1 LALVKD
7 RISPERIIARIQT
20 GRTLTPWKAKVH
32 DLRMIVAGDF
42 SRVDP
47 ESDPQVDPA
56 EDTPRKGS
64 LTWAYDVLVRDY
76 EEGTSN
82 KMLQAIRTL
91 VMQSSYRF
99 PTVEFEGVE
108 PIEADIM
115 ASYIRRRLGPRPA
128 GCDVMHH
135 MRLALLDYII
145 GGIGWIW
152 CGVDDG
158 RPRNEAQDTLD
169 VVWDQTARL
178 ITDIQWQA
186 VRVREPLWRWVE
198 MYGPKPFQ
206 SELQGIKPNSVEM
219 DRVLELWFYYDVYGE
234 RGNHAVLRSTEDG
247 AVGDPIDLSD
257 NPHSMDI
264 DGVEQPFLPLEP
276 MYHMLL
282 PSVRQP
288 VSIAEMMLP
297 NQLATR
303 LSEREIRH
311 TVQRGRQF
319 YDVEEGAY
327 TEESLEAFRRGDIGA
342 IVVRNKTS
350 NPAEP
355 RGGIEISG
363 SLMEYWRMNDQELV
377 AHSGANPYAT
387 GDKVTGIQFASEVN
401 AIQSSAGLT
410 VSTITGDH
418 GAHYERMIMKTLANA
433 KKFDVAP
440 LELTYDDLTLEF
452 GPARPIGEYL
462 REDAV
467 VKISEEMLH
476 YESRERKMQRAQ
488 GVLNNALTVA
498 AVVGP
503 QTVKL
508 AYEDFL
514 RAAGIRNV
522 SQHLRPPD
530 PIATGMPGDPAM
542 GGQIDP
548 NMAPAADDS
557 AAVSAAAGESAMS

>member
-1 LALVKD
+1 
-7 RISPERIIARIQT
+7 
-20 GRTLTPWKAKVH
+20 
-32 DLRMIVAGDF
+32 MIVAGDF
-42 SRVDP
+42 SRVDAD
-47 ESDPQVDPA
+47 SDPQVDPA
-56 EDTPRKGS
+56 EDSPRKGS
-64 LTWAYDVLVRDY
+64 LTWAYDALVRDY

-152 CGVDDG
+152 CGVDEG

-198 MYGPKPFQ
+198 MYGEKPFQ
-206 SELQGIKPNSVEM
+206 NELQGAKPNSVEM

-234 RGNHAVLRSTEDG
+234 MGNHAVLRSTEDG

-264 DGVEQPFLPLEP
+264 DGVDRPFLPLEP

-311 TVQRGRQF
+311 TVQRGRMF

-342 IVVRNKTS
+342 IVVRNKTAAA
-350 NPAEP
+350 AEP
-355 RGGIEISG
+355 KGGIEISS

-418 GAHYERMIMKTLANA
+418 GAHYERMILKTIANA
-433 KKFDVAP
+433 KKYDVAP

-462 REDAV
+462 RGDAV

-498 AVVGP
+498 PVVGP

-530 PIATGMPGDPAM
+530 PVPMGPGGMPGDPEMA
-542 GGQIDP
+542 GQIDP
-548 NMAPAADDS
+548 SMDPAADDS
-557 AAVSAAAGESAMS
+557 AAVSAAAGESAPS

>member
-1 LALVKD
+1 MA
-7 RISPERIIARIQT
+7 RIST
-20 GRTLTPWKAKVH
+20 GRVLIPWKHKVH

-47 ESDPQVDPA
+47 ESPPQVDPA
-56 EDTPRKGS
+56 DDSPRRGS
-64 LTWAYDVLVRDY
+64 LTWAYDALVRDY

-91 VMQSSYRF
+91 VMQASYRF

-115 ASYIRRRLGPRPA
+115 ASYVRRRLGPRPA

-152 CGVDDG
+152 CGVDEG

-198 MYGPKPFQ
+198 MYGEKPFQ
-206 SELQGIKPNSVEM
+206 TDLVGVKPNTVGM
-219 DRVLELWFYYDVYGE
+219 DKILELWFYYDVYGE
-234 RGNHAVLRSTEDG
+234 NGNHMVLRANEDDG
-247 AVGDPIDLSD
+247 ATGDPIDVSD
-257 NPHSMDI
+257 NPHTMDV
-264 DGVEQPFLPLEP
+264 DGIERPFLPLEP
-276 MYHMLL
+276 MYHLLL

-303 LSEREIRH
+303 LSEREIRE
-311 TVQRGRQF
+311 TVKRGRQF
-319 YDVEEGAY
+319 YDVESGAY
-327 TEESLEAFRRGDIGA
+327 DEETLEKFRQGELGA
-342 IVVRNKTS
+342 IVVRKKGQA
-350 NPAEP
+350 PAEA
-355 RGGIEISG
+355 RGGIEISE

-387 GDKVTGIQFASEVN
+387 GDKVNGIQFASEVN

-418 GAHYERMIMKTLANA
+418 GAHYERMILKTIANA
-433 KKFDVAP
+433 KKYDVAP
-440 LELTYDDLTLEF
+440 LELTYDDVTLEF

-462 REDAV
+462 RGDAV

-488 GVLNNALTVA
+488 GVLNSAMAVA
-498 AVVGP
+498 AIVGP

-508 AYEDFL
+508 AYEDYL

-522 SQHLRPPD
+522 SQHLRPPEQ
-530 PIATGMPGDPAM
+530 PMMGPGGMPADPSM
-542 GGQIDP
+542 G
-548 NMAPAADDS
+548 APAADDS
-557 AAVSAAAGESAMS
+557 AAVSAAAGESATG

>member
-1 LALVKD
+1 MALAKE
-7 RISPERIIARIQT
+7 RISPERIRARIGT
-20 GRTLTPWKAKVH
+20 GRLLTPWKSKVH

-47 ESDPQVDPA
+47 ESPPQVDPA
-56 EDTPRKGS
+56 EDSPRKGS
-64 LTWAYDVLVRDY
+64 LTWAYDALVRDY

-115 ASYIRRRLGPRPA
+115 ASYVRRRLGPRPA

-152 CGVDDG
+152 CGVDEG

-198 MYGPKPFQ
+198 MYGEKPFQ

-219 DRVLELWFYYDVYGE
+219 DRIIELWFYYDVYGSA
-234 RGNHAVLRSTEDG
+234 GNHAVFRATDDG
-247 AVGDPIDLSD
+247 ATGDPIDQSD

-264 DGVEQPFLPLEP
+264 DGVDRPFLPLEP

-303 LSEREIRH
+303 LAEREIRE
-311 TVQRGRQF
+311 TVKRGRQF
-319 YDVEEGAY
+319 YDIEEGAY
-327 TEESLEAFRRGDIGA
+327 DEETLEQFRRGELGSLITRKKGFA
-342 IVVRNKTS
+342 PIS
-350 NPAEP
+350 AQA
-355 RGGIEISG
+355 GMEIS
-363 SLMEYWRMNDQELV
+363 SSFMEYWRINDQELV

-418 GAHYERMIMKTLANA
+418 GAHYERMIFKTLANA
-433 KKFDVAP
+433 KKYDVAP

-452 GPARPIGEYL
+452 GPGRPIGEYL

-476 YESRERKMQRAQ
+476 YESREKKMQRAQ

-508 AYEDFL
+508 AYEEFL

-522 SQHLRPPD
+522 SQHLRPPE
-530 PIATGMPGDPAM
+530 MPAM
-542 GGQIDP
+542 GPPGQDP
-548 NMAPAADDS
+548 MDPSMAPAADDS
-557 AAVSAAAGESAMS
+557 AAVSAAAGESAPS